1 MPSQVL
7 KALGSVV
14 TEDFSNA
21 NIVNAQ
27 LWNVILATIFAD
39 TIEDFRPRISAMSTM
54 EKYHTDR
61 KVYR

>member
-1 MPSQVL
+1 MMPSQVL
-7 KALGSVV
+7 KALRSVV

-27 LWNVILATIFAD
+27 LKNVILATIFVD

-54 EKYHTDR
+54 E
-61 KVYR
+61 